1 MKASPLSRLRVLSIC
16 FCIFAAF
23 LIFRLYILQIVQG
36 KEFSESANKQYVQ
49 YNENLFNRGVIFF
62 QDKNGEIS
70 PAATVGSGYI
80 LSINPTLIENGE
92 AVFNKLSEVISLDKD
107 SFIIKASK
115 QNDPYEEVAKRVP
128 EETKKKIEALH
139 IPGVLLFSQKWRVYP
154 SQTSAAQLL
163 GFIADKEGVVAGRYG
178 LERYYEDI
186 LHRESGGLY
195 VNFFAEIFSNLK
207 DTVQNGGKQEGDI
220 VTTIEPTVQSFLE
233 RELGKINEKWSPDTI
248 GGIIINPQ
256 NGEIYAMATYPTF
269 DPNFFQTE
277 KDPNIFVNPL
287 VESVYEMGSI
297 IKPLTMAAGLDS
309 GAITPNSTY
318 NDKGFLILNNSRI
331 SNYDGKGH
339 GIVDMQTV
347 LSKSLN
353 TGAAYV
359 VTAMGKD
366 DFTRYMKAFK
376 VGEETGIDLP
386 NETFGLIDNLDS
398 PRDIE
403 HATASYGQ
411 GVAFSPIATVR
422 ALSSLGNGGLL
433 IDPHIVRKINYKT
446 GLSKTITIDEG
457 VRALK
462 KETSEEITRMLVKVV
477 DEALLNGEAKI
488 EHYSVAAKTGT
499 AQVARTD
506 GGGYEEGKYFHSFFG
521 YFPAYDPEFL
531 VFLFEMNP
539 KGAQYASE
547 TLTSP
552 FIDIT
557 KFLINYYEV
566 PFDR

>member
-1 MKASPLSRLRVLSIC
+1 MKVSSVGRLRVISIC
-16 FCIFAAF
+16 FCLFAF
-23 LIFRLYILQIVQG
+23 LLIFRLYTVQIVQG
-36 KEFSESANKQYVQ
+36 AQFSERGNKQYVR
-49 YNENLFNRGVIFF
+49 YDENLFNRGAIFF
-62 QDKNGEIS
+62 QDKNGS
-70 PAATVGSGYI
+70 LPSAASIGSGYI
-80 LSINPTLIENGE
+80 FAVNPTLIKNAEE
-92 AVFNKLSEVISLDKD
+92 AYDKLSILVSLDRT
-107 SFIIKASK
+107 SFLSKALK
-115 QNDPYEEVAKRVP
+115 ENDTYEEILKRVD
-128 EETKKKIEALH
+128 EATKNKIETLN
-139 IPGVLLFSQKWRVYP
+139 IPGLLLFSQKWRIYP
-154 SQTSAAQLL
+154 SGNSAAHLL
-163 GFIADKEGVVAGRYG
+163 GFIADKDGVVAGRYG
-178 LERYYEDI
+178 LERYYEDV

-207 DTVQNGGKQEGDI
+207 DTVGNGGKQEGDI
-220 VTTIEPTVQSFLE
+220 VTTIEPTAQSFLE
-233 RELGKINEKWSPDTI
+233 RELLKINEKWSPDTI

-256 NGEIYAMATYPTF
+256 NGEVYAMAAYPTF
-269 DPNFFQTE
+269 NPNSFQTE
-277 KDPNIFVNPL
+277 KNPQVFVNPL

-297 IKPLTMAAGLDS
+297 IKPLTLAAGLDS
-309 GAITPNSTY
+309 GAVTAGTTY
-318 NDKGFLILNNSRI
+318 NDKGFLVLNNSKI

-339 GIVDMQTV
+339 GIVDMQEV

-359 VTAMGKD
+359 VTAMGKEN
-366 DFTRYMKAFK
+366 FAHYMKSFK
-376 VGEETGIDLP
+376 IGEETGIDLP

-422 ALSSLGNGGLL
+422 ALSSLGNGGFL
-433 IDPHIVRKINYKT
+433 INPHIVRKINYKT
-446 GLSKTITIDEG
+446 GLSKKVAIDEG
-457 VRALK
+457 TRVLK

-477 DEALLNGEAKI
+477 DEALLNGKAKI

-499 AQVARTD
+499 AQVAKTD

-531 VFLFEMNP
+531 VFLFVMNP
-539 KGAQYASE
+539 KGVQYASE
-547 TLTSP
+547 TLTRP